1 MAARSRMRMH
11 GRRQRGQIKMKQQGF
26 GLPEKKSCKLQ
37 GGRFVDKEFLPCAR
51 IVKRRVTTRDNKVG
65 KKVKGRVS
73 REEGDRMVSE
83 RSSGPSGEQNGPTAQ
98 DR

>member
-1 MAARSRMRMH
+1 M
-11 GRRQRGQIKMKQQGF
+11 
-26 GLPEKKSCKLQ
+26 
-37 GGRFVDKEFLPCAR
+37 R

-83 RSSGPSGEQNGPTAQ
+83 RSSGPSGEQKGPTAQ
-98 DR
+98 NR